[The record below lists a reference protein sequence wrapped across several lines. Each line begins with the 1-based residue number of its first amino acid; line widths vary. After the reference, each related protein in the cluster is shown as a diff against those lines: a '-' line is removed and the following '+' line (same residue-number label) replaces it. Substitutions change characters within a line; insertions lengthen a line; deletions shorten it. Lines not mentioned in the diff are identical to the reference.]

1 MALIRF
7 PGIFNFS
14 GTGKN
19 NTRDRQKYTGPKNN
33 TRDQKKYTGPGF
45 IKQVPFGNTRDRQKY
60 PGPMKYTGSEKN
72 FSGTE
77 EIFPLIEF

>member
-1 MALIRF
+1 MNILASVVEKMALIRF

-19 NTRDRQKYTGPKNN
+19 NTRDRQKYPGPKNN

-45 IKQVPFGNTRDRQKY
+45 ILKCLLEIPGTARNTRDQ
-60 PGPMKYTGSEKN
+60 
-72 FSGTE
+72 
-77 EIFPLIEF
+77 